1 MVEEAG
7 VTALMGLEEGF
18 EEHHM
23 IDPALDVNQYQVPS
37 VRSLIWEVDSNEGGP
52 SKRFQDQEGS
62 SQGLPGITRPI
73 AALIREGGVED
84 KPISVRDILEHAK
97 LDISFLD
104 VLSWSPSI
112 CQEVKR
118 LSTRRSA
125 KNPKSTNSAKRS
137 KLDPSLHQHS
147 KLAILIGL
155 AGQQH
160 RTSHRSSTMHQNVVL
175 AYKG

>member
-1 MVEEAG
+1 
-7 VTALMGLEEGF
+7 MGLEKGF

-37 VRSLIWEVDSNEGGP
+37 VRSLTWEVDSNEGGP
-52 SKRFQDQEGS
+52 SMPRS
-62 SQGLPGITRPI
+62 GITRPI
-73 AALIREGGVED
+73 AALIREDGVED